1 MRPASLRA
9 RLAAAALIVS
19 TLTAV
24 VLVIGVQALLSRSN
38 DATIHSRLAARSAA
52 AAATVVVRDGSVR
65 VLEQR
70 APALDQNVWIFDAD
84 GQLLEG
90 TMPSGPVGDE
100 VVALSRST
108 SEQKTTTH
116 DVSLLARPVT
126 REGKQVAT
134 VVAAE
139 DLEPYEGAE
148 QHSLWLSMLLGVV
161 TVLVATLAAWVAAG
175 RSLRQVQ
182 AMADLADDWREH
194 DPSARFDPG
203 PGGDEIAHLGR
214 TLDRMLDRI
223 GDALAA
229 ERRLTDEIA
238 HELRTPL
245 AVVLAEA
252 DLARRSATPEQRESL
267 DGIHA
272 AALRM
277 RDSIGTMLE
286 VARAHAGSDDRA
298 TVGELMASLGLDS
311 TPYDAMVLA
320 APVAPVAAAM
330 RPLLD
335 NAERHGSGTPRV
347 EVSRDGRTVV
357 IAVVDDGPGVPAADL
372 ETVFSPGHTT
382 STDGSGLGLAL
393 ARRMARAAGGDLVAC
408 PGPGGRFEVRMPA
421 R

>member
-1 MRPASLRA
+1 M
-9 RLAAAALIVS
+9 
-19 TLTAV
+19 
-24 VLVIGVQALLSRSN
+24 
-38 DATIHSRLAARSAA
+38 
-52 AAATVVVRDGSVR
+52 
-65 VLEQR
+65 LEQS

-90 TMPSGPVGDE
+90 TMPSGAVGDE
-100 VVALSRST
+100 VTALSGST
-108 SEQKTTTH
+108 TEQETTTH

-126 REGKQVAT
+126 REGTQVAT

-148 QHSLWLSMLLGVV
+148 QHSLWLSILLGVV

-272 AALRM
+272 AALQM

-298 TVGELMASLGLDS
+298 TVGELMASLGLDP
-311 TPYDAMVLA
+311 TPYDATVLA
-320 APVAPVAAAM
+320 APVAPRGRGDAAAA
-330 RPLLD
+330 RQRRAPRL
-335 NAERHGSGTPRV
+335 RHTADRGEPRRADRRDRRRRRRARRTPRRP
-347 EVSRDGRTVV
+347 RDRLLPRPHHVCRRQRARAG
-357 IAVVDDGPGVPAADL
+357 AGPPDG
-372 ETVFSPGHTT
+372 
-382 STDGSGLGLAL
+382 
-393 ARRMARAAGGDLVAC
+393 ARRR
-408 PGPGGRFEVRMPA
+408 R
-421 R
+421 